1 MPSIN
6 VELFKGRSIEQKR
19 QFVAAVTDAAVC
31 HLGATPEMVRIRFL
45 ELKRDTWTWRPAP
58 GDNTGGNSKGGT
70 V

>member
-19 QFVAAVTDAAVC
+19 QFVAAVTDAAVR

-45 ELKRDTWTWRPAP
+45 ELERDQLA
-58 GDNTGGNSKGGT
+58 KGGT
-70 V
+70 LYVDMEAGARR